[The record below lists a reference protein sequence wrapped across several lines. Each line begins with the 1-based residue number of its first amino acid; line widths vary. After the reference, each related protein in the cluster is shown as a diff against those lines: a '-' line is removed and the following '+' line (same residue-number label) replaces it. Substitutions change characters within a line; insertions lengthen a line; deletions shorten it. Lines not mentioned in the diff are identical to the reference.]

1 MGIFNEFNKKEKPV
15 FTGLARGMGGFGF
28 GAGSASAP
36 AGPTEP
42 DVIASGGFVSEFTEN
57 GTHYRAH
64 IFVDRGTTDF
74 VVHSAPATA
83 TMDYLVVAGG
93 GGGSRYGAGGAGGLR
108 STVDQTGGGG
118 SLESA
123 VPISAATYTITVGE
137 GGRGTWGEG
146 PDGNLGTAGSDSSI
160 AGPTFTT
167 ITSTGGGRGGH
178 NGPSGPL
185 QDGGTGGSGGGS
197 SYQIPSSGGAGT
209 ANQGYAGGDGAGNA
223 PPWSGG
229 GGGGAG
235 GVGSDSP
242 GPLGGPGGT
251 GVQVL
256 GIAGPSSSRPS
267 WGAEPEPSARG
278 PGSAPGHPSPLGGLF
293 AGGGGG
299 VSNNPGFT
307 GAFGGF
313 GGGGQGVGLASF
325 DNSANFGD
333 PSHGRRGVPGT
344 GGGGGGGRH
353 GGSGIVIC
361 RYQVGSPISSK
372 SKASGGIVTAYDP
385 SSPSPMAGKTVHVFN
400 EPGTFTT
407 NPGSPFA
414 IEYLIIGG
422 GGGGSSQVA
431 FSDAGAGGGAGGVR
445 CNTPEAPSPQRM
457 PAYTVTANA
466 PYTVTVGAGG
476 EGAYNSNATNAPQYA
491 SVGQAGGNSNFYPT
505 PVSYPS
511 TSYIRA
517 VGGGRGGGY
526 TQNSN
531 TYRQGGPGGSG
542 GGTGG
547 GSNGL
552 AGGAAVGDDPSFPG
566 KPQGNAGGNCGP
578 NYQGGGGGGYTE
590 AGSGG
595 TGTSPFGGRGGNGF
609 NCTITGVSRGVGGG
623 GGAGGMD
630 PSRSPQYGG
639 RPAPDHGGGDGG
651 SPSPASLITVY
662 YGEPGVM
669 CTGGGG
675 GGGCGSSTP
684 VRTTWDTS
692 SALHQ
697 VGGVGGPGIVVIAY
711 TTP

>member
-1 MGIFNEFNKKEKPV
+1 
-15 FTGLARGMGGFGF
+15 
-28 GAGSASAP
+28 
-36 AGPTEP
+36 
-42 DVIASGGFVSEFTEN
+42 
-57 GTHYRAH
+57 
-64 IFVDRGTTDF
+64 
-74 VVHSAPATA
+74 
-83 TMDYLVVAGG
+83 
-93 GGGSRYGAGGAGGLR
+93 
-108 STVDQTGGGG
+108 
-118 SLESA
+118 
-123 VPISAATYTITVGE
+123 
-137 GGRGTWGEG
+137 
-146 PDGNLGTAGSDSSI
+146 
-160 AGPTFTT
+160 
-167 ITSTGGGRGGH
+167 
-178 NGPSGPL
+178 
-185 QDGGTGGSGGGS
+185 
-197 SYQIPSSGGAGT
+197 
-209 ANQGYAGGDGAGNA
+209 
-223 PPWSGG
+223 
-229 GGGGAG
+229 
-235 GVGSDSP
+235 
-242 GPLGGPGGT
+242 
-251 GVQVL
+251 
-256 GIAGPSSSRPS
+256 
-267 WGAEPEPSARG
+267 
-278 PGSAPGHPSPLGGLF
+278 
-293 AGGGGG
+293 
-299 VSNNPGFT
+299 
-307 GAFGGF
+307 
-313 GGGGQGVGLASF
+313 
-325 DNSANFGD
+325 
-333 PSHGRRGVPGT
+333 
-344 GGGGGGGRH
+344 
-353 GGSGIVIC
+353 
-361 RYQVGSPISSK
+361 
-372 SKASGGIVTAYDP
+372 
-385 SSPSPMAGKTVHVFN
+385 MAGKTVHVFN

-457 PAYTVTANA
+457 PSYTVTANA

-476 EGAYNSNATNAPQYA
+476 EGAYNSNNINAPQYA
-491 SVGQAGGNSNFYPT
+491 SVGQAGENSNFYPT

-517 VGGGRGGGY
+517 VGGGRGGGF

-552 AGGAAVGDDPSFPG
+552 AGGSAAGDDPSFPG

-590 AGSGG
+590 GGSGG

-630 PSRSPQYGG
+630 PSRSPQGGVYNG

-651 SPSPASLITVY
+651 SPAPSSQITTY

-684 VRTTWDTS
+684 VQGTWNTS

-697 VGGVGGPGIVVIAY
+697 VGGVGAPGIVVIAY

>member
-15 FTGLARGMGGFGF
+15 FTGSRFGF
-28 GAGSASAP
+28 GGRGSASAAV
-36 AGPTEP
+36 AGEP
-42 DVIASGGFVSEFTEN
+42 DVLASGGFVSDFTES

-64 IFVDRGTTDF
+64 IFVDRGTTNF

-146 PDGNLGTAGSDSSI
+146 PNGSIGTAGSDSSI
-160 AGPTFTT
+160 AGPTFST
-167 ITSTGGGRGGH
+167 ITSTGGGRGG
-178 NGPSGPL
+178 NNSPSVSL

-197 SYQIPSSGGAGT
+197 SYQPPSSGGTGT
-209 ANQGYAGGDGAGNA
+209 ANQGYAGGDGGGNA

-235 GVGSDSP
+235 AVGSDSP
-242 GPLGGPGGT
+242 GPLGGAGGT

-278 PGSAPGHPSPLGGLF
+278 GGAPGHPSPLGGLF

-299 VSNNPGFT
+299 VSNIPGYT
-307 GAFGGF
+307 GAYGGF
-313 GGGGQGVGLASF
+313 GGGGSGVGLATF
-325 DNSANFGD
+325 DNSVDFGH
-333 PSHGRRGVPGT
+333 PTHGNRGVPGT

-361 RYQVGSPISSK
+361 RYQVGSPISPK
-372 SKASGGIVTAYDP
+372 TRATGGIVTAYDP

-407 NPGSPFA
+407 NPGSSFA
-414 IEYLIIGG
+414 IEYLLIGG
-422 GGGGSSQVA
+422 GGGGSSQVTY
-431 FSDAGAGGGAGGVR
+431 SDSGAGGGAGGVR
-445 CNTPEAPSPQRM
+445 CNTPEAPGPQRQ
-457 PAYTVTANA
+457 PPYSVSANT
-466 PYTVTVGAGG
+466 PYTIEVGVGG
-476 EGAYNSNATNAPQYA
+476 EGGFNSNNTNAPIYTHRGE
-491 SVGQAGGNSNFYPT
+491 SGGNTNFYPT
-505 PVSYPS
+505 GTTYPS
-511 TSYIRA
+511 TQELYVRA
-517 VGGGRGGGY
+517 NGGGY
-526 TQNSN
+526 GGAYTNN
-531 TYRQGGPGGSG
+531 NGDYRNGQPGGSG
-542 GGTGG
+542 GGAGGGDSSKTGG
-547 GSNGL
+547 GV
-552 AGGAAVGDDPSFPG
+552 AGDPNVPT
-566 KPQGNAGGNCGP
+566 PRAQGYPGGNCGP
-578 NYQGGGGGGYTE
+578 NWQAGGGGGYTE

-595 TGTSPFGGRGGNGF
+595 TGSSPWGGRGGSGKNF
-609 NCTITGVSRGVGGG
+609 TITGASRGCAGG

-630 PSRSPQYGG
+630 PARSPQGGVYNG

-651 SPSPASLITVY
+651 SPAPSSQITTY

-675 GGGCGSSTP
+675 GGGCGCSSSTQP
-684 VRTTWDTS
+684 TFDTS

-697 VGGVGGPGIVVIAY
+697 VGGVGGPGIAVIAY